1 MIFVL
6 YYRQYKMHNV
16 KLLIYK
22 CNFYKYISSYIIN
35 LRVSCN
41 FMTDTVS
48 NFKVTDRRT
57 FIEFIDVLRQ
67 DLIDNPETWENKKLD
82 DFLEAL
88 SSYAEDIQGYYDNT
102 KQNVNADEANWQTFA
117 DIFKGASIYE

>member
-1 MIFVL
+1 
-6 YYRQYKMHNV
+6 
-16 KLLIYK
+16 
-22 CNFYKYISSYIIN
+22 
-35 LRVSCN
+35 
-41 FMTDTVS
+41 MTDTVS

>member
-1 MIFVL
+1 
-6 YYRQYKMHNV
+6 
-16 KLLIYK
+16 
-22 CNFYKYISSYIIN
+22 
-35 LRVSCN
+35 
-41 FMTDTVS
+41 MTDTVS

-57 FIEFIDVLRQ
+57 FIVFIDLLRQ

-82 DFLEAL
+82 DFLEAV